1 MEFKSWQV
9 FAFGSAI
16 FAGLTAIFGKIGV
29 QGVNSNL
36 ATFFRTVVILG
47 IIAIIITARGEW
59 QKTQGF
65 TGHTIIFLVLSAVAT
80 GLSWICYYRA
90 LQLGP
95 ASRVAPVDKLSVAFA
110 ILLAVI
116 FLGEKLT
123 WKSFIGSAFVVAGA
137 VILALV

>member
-1 MEFKSWQV
+1 MFFKGWQF
-9 FAFGSAI
+9 FALASAL

-36 ATFFRTVVILG
+36 ATFFRT
-47 IIAIIITARGEW
+47 IIIIFVIALIITVRGEW
-59 QKTQGF
+59 QKTGGF
-65 TGHTIIFLVLSAVAT
+65 STHTIIFLVLSAVAT
-80 GLSWICYYRA
+80 GFSWICYYRA

-110 ILLAVI
+110 ILFAVV

-123 WKSFIGSAFVVAGA
+123 WKSLIGSAFIIAGA
-137 VILALV
+137 VILALA